1 MDERERQLLE
11 TRRAEALALFEA
23 SQTGR
28 ATGERIAALVLTLI
42 GVTVAAG
49 IDAHSDRVALPLPPV
64 VLLLV
69 SYAFQQYVDVTVAG
83 VARATLER
91 LLATDLQG
99 HGLIYE
105 YAVAGIRTSRPLVI
119 SVRVLQ
125 TMTGL
130 VVGLVIAVGVYV
142 AVQGQPWYIEVG
154 FGVGTGFGS
163 VSAALSYWDML
174 RSGRIARAR
183 IEVALGPASDD
194 HNPGGEG
201 RS

>member
-1 MDERERQLLE
+1 
-11 TRRAEALALFEA
+11 
-23 SQTGR
+23 
-28 ATGERIAALVLTLI
+28 
-42 GVTVAAG
+42 
-49 IDAHSDRVALPLPPV
+49 

-69 SYAFQQYVDVTVAG
+69 SHAFQQYVDVTVAG

-91 LLATDLQG
+91 LLARDLQG

-105 YAVAGIRTSRPLVI
+105 YAVAGIRTRRPLVI

-130 VVGLVIAVGVYV
+130 VVSLVIAVGVYV

-174 RSGRIARAR
+174 RSGRIARDR
-183 IEVALGPASDD
+183 IELALVSHRTTLTRAAKVGPSHRTPLWAKARA
-194 HNPGGEG
+194 G
-201 RS
+201 RSHATTCVAWVHKAAGARAVPYVGLFPLAMDLTRRPSNSW